1 VFDEAQQSNLAVAN
15 DPKAVLALDSAVVVL
30 ESNQQGS
37 TDVAMLNIIDP
48 ASMTS
53 TDRIPVSAGQAYAM
67 ATTPDKSQVFVA
79 GRIDW
84 NMVVVQRFTVSSG
97 TLIPAGLWIT
107 QSTSIPTAIVASDR
121 YVYVALRPIDN
132 TTHQLFVLHNS
143 QNGLFGLTTPISTP
157 GQINDLLFVD
167 NNDTHV
173 LAGGAYSDGR
183 GFITPVFFNGRLQ
196 ARGLLR
202 LPQAIQSLMSTGN
215 VTKLRPELIIHAGS
229 ATMLNQIGYD
239 ILSNRFRMIAAF
251 SQYGAS
257 AQVQIDDQ
265 IMLLATT
272 PAPMLTLMRPILGGY
287 QSFATANPSDWS
299 ITPLPHMTY
308 LADALYV
315 LASTTLHRIP
325 LLP

>member
-1 VFDEAQQSNLAVAN
+1 
-15 DPKAVLALDSAVVVL
+15 
-30 ESNQQGS
+30 
-37 TDVAMLNIIDP
+37 
-48 ASMTS
+48 
-53 TDRIPVSAGQAYAM
+53 
-67 ATTPDKSQVFVA
+67 
-79 GRIDW
+79 
-84 NMVVVQRFTVSSG
+84 
-97 TLIPAGLWIT
+97 
-107 QSTSIPTAIVASDR
+107 
-121 YVYVALRPIDN
+121 
-132 TTHQLFVLHNS
+132 
-143 QNGLFGLTTPISTP
+143 
-157 GQINDLLFVD
+157 
-167 NNDTHV
+167 
-173 LAGGAYSDGR
+173 
-183 GFITPVFFNGRLQ
+183 
-196 ARGLLR
+196 
-202 LPQAIQSLMSTGN
+202 MSTGN